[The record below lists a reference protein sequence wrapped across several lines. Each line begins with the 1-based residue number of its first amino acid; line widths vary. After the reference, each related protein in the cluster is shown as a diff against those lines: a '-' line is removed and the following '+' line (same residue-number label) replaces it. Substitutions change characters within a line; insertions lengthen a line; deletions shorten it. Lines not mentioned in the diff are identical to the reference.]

1 MTETNLTIRNLRIS
15 NFKGYRQHQPEKPIE
30 LDLDD
35 ADLILVTGKNGV
47 GKTSIL
53 QALDCCLNQGLFPRE
68 FLTENEKTGVVS
80 INGVSYPVQKDQY
93 LDDGLTSVSTF
104 FFQENIA
111 RLACSEV
118 IELLE
123 PENKPGLIIKNSLQ
137 NLLKQIEAWQLQLQ
151 RKTYRKDYDAE
162 RKKLA
167 QLVTECA
174 KKLPNDFPAKEALL
188 QSTLTLTGGNLQS
201 KWQSQ
206 LRNLSAALS
215 KVHGLPDVV
224 GESTPIHLDH
234 IATCLKELNIQY
246 INSRLNTDKPQE
258 KYQLLLSRLQQFSP
272 SIKAYWHEESDS
284 SYDIFDTEYG
294 TKELAPET
302 LIVGINLSY
311 YDGQIQSK
319 KDLQEDLRAQYKN
332 VQLSLES
339 LSEITSIEAWLQ
351 TFRANTENW
360 LRVFDGDDDSEK
372 FIEITQSIAAEADVL
387 LALANGRQHPLL
399 GNRASIESAG
409 KQISIEIQQLVLAKS
424 LAETLQSFSDELLP
438 IFGGKTF
445 SINELITHITSK
457 NPEPQKTSISV
468 SEHDFVLRLVGTF
481 FSWSKLEIDYELDL
495 HDTLQTDAIGQAKDM
510 LASAQKVCKQ
520 ESGAGSQLLSL
531 MGEIP
536 AVELQNLTATMNL
549 LLDKFHFPKDFL
561 PINLKNIGTERKPEW
576 TFITS
581 SGVKFADLS
590 TGQKTQLA
598 ICWTINLNLALT
610 DTLKHRVIGFDDF
623 TTSLDMNQLIPAAVL
638 LRKMAYAKPNDKSK
652 RQVIVTSHHEDLT
665 NRLLDLLLPPNGYKM
680 RVIQFEDWSPIIGPK
695 FRVLKVDLGDQE
707 SSPEK
712 IKLAV
717 KRAFSPQSYMDVM

>member
-1 MTETNLTIRNLRIS
+1 MAESNLTIRKLRIS

-53 QALDCCLNQGLFPRE
+53 QALDCCLNQGLFPSE
-68 FLTENEKTGVVS
+68 FLTEKENSGFVS
-80 INGVSYPVQKDQY
+80 INGCEFPVQKDLYQ
-93 LDDGLTSVSTF
+93 DNGLTSVSTF

-123 PENKPGLIIKNSLQ
+123 PENKPGLIIKNGLQ
-137 NLLKQIEAWQLQLQ
+137 NLLKKIEGWQLQLQ
-151 RKTYRKDYDAE
+151 QKTFRKDYEAE

-174 KKLPNDFPAKEALL
+174 KKLPDDFPAKASLL

-206 LRNLSAALS
+206 LRNLSAGLS
-215 KVHGLPDVV
+215 KVNGLPEVV

-246 INSRLNTDKPQE
+246 INARLDNDKPQE
-258 KYQLLLSRLQQFSP
+258 KYRLLLSRVQQFSET
-272 SIKAYWHEESDS
+272 SDVYWLTKNATEL
-284 SYDIFDTEYG
+284 DIFSTESNTEEWG
-294 TKELAPET
+294 SET
-302 LIVGINLSY
+302 LIVGINQSY

-339 LSEITSIEAWLQ
+339 LSQITSIEAWLQ
-351 TFRANTENW
+351 TFRSNTENW

-372 FIEITQSIAAEADVL
+372 FIEITQSIADEADVL
-387 LALANGRQHPLL
+387 LELAKGRQHPLL
-399 GNRASIESAG
+399 GIRESIESAG

-424 LAETLQSFSDELLP
+424 LAETLQSFSEELLP
-438 IFGGKTF
+438 FFGGKTF

-457 NPEPQKTSISV
+457 IPDPHKTSISV
-468 SEHDFVLRLVGTF
+468 SEPDFVLRLVETF
-481 FSWSKLEIDYELDL
+481 FSWAKLEIDYEFDRQN
-495 HDTLQTDAIGQAKDM
+495 TLQTESISQAKDM

-536 AVELQNLTATMNL
+536 AVELQNLTATMNT

-561 PINLKNIGTERKPEW
+561 PINLKNIGTEKKPEW

-610 DTLKHRVIGFDDF
+610 DTLRHRVIGFDDF

-680 RVIQFEDWSPIIGPK
+680 RVIQFEDWSLITGPK
-695 FRVLKVDLGDQE
+695 FKVLKVDLGDQE

-717 KRAFSPQSYMDVM
+717 KRAFSSQSYMDVM

>member
-1 MTETNLTIRNLRIS
+1 MDHSNQTVRNLIIS
-15 NFKGYRQHQPEKPIE
+15 NFKGYRQHLPEKPIE

-53 QALDCCLNQGLFPRE
+53 QALDCCLNQGLIPSK
-68 FLTENEKTGVVS
+68 FLTEKEDTGFVS
-80 INGVSYPVQKDQY
+80 INGDPYPVEKELYQDTS
-93 LDDGLTSVSTF
+93 LASVSTF

-123 PENKPGLIIKNSLQ
+123 PENNPGLIIKNGLE
-137 NLLKQIEAWQLQLQ
+137 NLLKQIEVWQLQLQ

-174 KKLPNDFPAKEALL
+174 KQLPDDFPAKVAFL

-206 LRNLSAALS
+206 LRNLSASLS
-215 KVHGLPDVV
+215 KVNGLSDVV

-234 IATCLKELNIQY
+234 IAACLKEMNIQY
-246 INSRLNTDKPQE
+246 INSRLDTDKPQE
-258 KYQLLLSRLQQFSP
+258 KYQLLLSRLQQFSE
-272 SIKAYWHEESDS
+272 SINLYWHEESDS
-284 SYDIFDTEYG
+284 YHDIFDTESG

-302 LIVGINLSY
+302 LIVGINQSY

-319 KDLQEDLRAQYKN
+319 KDLQDDLRAQYKN

-360 LRVFDGDDDSEK
+360 LRVFDDDDDSEK

-387 LALANGRQHPLL
+387 LALANDRQHPLL

-424 LAETLQSFSDELLP
+424 LAETLQSFSEELLP
-438 IFGGKTF
+438 FFGGKTF
-445 SINELITHITSK
+445 SINELSTHITSK
-457 NPEPQKTSISV
+457 ISEPHKASISA
-468 SEHDFVLRLVGTF
+468 SQPNFVTRLVETF
-481 FSWSKLEIDYELDL
+481 FLWSKLEIDYELDRQN
-495 HDTLQTDAIGQAKDM
+495 TLQTEAIGQAKDM
-510 LASAQKVCKQ
+510 LASAQKICKQ
-520 ESGAGSQLLSL
+520 ESGARSQLLSL

-536 AVELQNLTATMNL
+536 AVELQNLTATMNS

-561 PINLKNIGTERKPEW
+561 PIRLENIGTKKPDW

-581 SGVKFADLS
+581 NGVKFGDLS

-638 LRKMAYAKPNDKSK
+638 LRKMAYADRGDRAK

-680 RVIQFEDWSPIIGPK
+680 RVLQFEDWSPEQGPK
-695 FRVLKVDLGDQE
+695 FRMLKVDLGEQNT
-707 SSPEK
+707 SGTQ
-712 IKLAV
+712 LASAM
-717 KRAFSPQSYMDVM
+717 KRLFSLPNQMV

>member
-1 MTETNLTIRNLRIS
+1 MDHSNQTVRNLVIS

-53 QALDCCLNQGLFPRE
+53 QALDCCLNQGLIPSK
-68 FLTENEKTGVVS
+68 FLTEKEDTGFVS
-80 INGVSYPVQKDQY
+80 VNGVPYPVQKDLYQDKS
-93 LDDGLTSVSTF
+93 LASVSTF

-123 PENKPGLIIKNSLQ
+123 PENTPGLIIKNGLQ

-151 RKTYRKDYDAE
+151 QKTYAKDYETE
-162 RKKLA
+162 RKKQA
-167 QLVTECA
+167 QLVTECV
-174 KKLPNDFPAKEALL
+174 KQLPDDFPAKASLL
-188 QSTLTLTGGNLQS
+188 QSTLTLTGGILQN

-215 KVHGLPDVV
+215 KVHGLPEVV

-246 INSRLNTDKPQE
+246 INSRLDTDKPQE
-258 KYQLLLSRLQQFSP
+258 KYQLLLRRLQQFSE
-272 SIKAYWHEESDS
+272 SINVYWREESDS
-284 SYDIFDTEYG
+284 YNDIFDTESG
-294 TKELAPET
+294 TNELEPET
-302 LIVGINLSY
+302 LIVGINQSY

-387 LALANGRQHPLL
+387 LALANDRQHPLL

-424 LAETLQSFSDELLP
+424 LAETLQSFSEELLP
-438 IFGGKTF
+438 FFGGKTF

-457 NPEPQKTSISV
+457 ISEPHKTSISV
-468 SEHDFVLRLVGTF
+468 SEPDFVLRLVETF
-481 FSWSKLEIDYELDL
+481 FSWAKLEIDYELDRQN
-495 HDTLQTDAIGQAKDM
+495 TLQTEAIGQAKEM
-510 LASAQKVCKQ
+510 LASAQKICKQ
-520 ESGAGSQLLSL
+520 ESGARSQLLSL

-536 AVELQNLTATMNL
+536 AVELQNLTATMNS
-549 LLDKFHFPKDFL
+549 LLDKFHFPRDFL
-561 PINLKNIGTERKPEW
+561 PIRLENRGTKKPEW

-581 SGVKFADLS
+581 NGVKFDDLS

-665 NRLLDLLLPPNGYKM
+665 NRLLDLLLPPNAYKM
-680 RVIQFEDWSPIIGPK
+680 RVIQFEDWSPITGPK
-695 FRVLKVDLGDQE
+695 FRVLKVDLGEQE

>member
-1 MTETNLTIRNLRIS
+1 MAESNLTIRNLKIS

-53 QALDCCLNQGLFPRE
+53 QALDCCLNQGFVPIK
-68 FLTENEKTGVVS
+68 FLTEKQNSGFVCV
-80 INGVSYPVQKDQY
+80 NGVEHQLQKDLYQEH
-93 LDDGLTSVSTF
+93 GLASVSTF

-123 PENKPGLIIKNSLQ
+123 PENKPGLIIKNGLQ

-151 RKTYRKDYDAE
+151 QKIYRKDYEAE

-167 QLVTECA
+167 QVITECA
-174 KKLPNDFPAKEALL
+174 LKLPDDFPAKEALL
-188 QSTLTLTGGNLQS
+188 LSTLTLKGGNLQS

-206 LRNLSAALS
+206 LRNLSAGLS
-215 KVHGLPDVV
+215 KANGLPEVV
-224 GESTPIHLDH
+224 GESTPIHLEH

-246 INSRLNTDKPQE
+246 INSRLDTDKPQE
-258 KYQLLLSRLQQFSP
+258 KYQLLLSRLQQFSDP
-272 SIKAYWHEESDS
+272 IDLYWLIKSETELSIFS
-284 SYDIFDTEYG
+284 TE
-294 TKELAPET
+294 TNTPELKPET
-302 LIVGINLSY
+302 LIVGINQNY

-319 KDLQEDLRAQYKN
+319 KERQEDLRAQYKN

-339 LSEITSIEAWLQ
+339 LSEIKGIEAWLQ
-351 TFRANTENW
+351 TFHANAENW
-360 LRVFDGDDDSEK
+360 LRAFDGDDDRATIKEK
-372 FIEITQSIAAEADVL
+372 AQSIAAEADVL
-387 LALANGRQHPLL
+387 LALINDRQHPLL
-399 GNRASIESAG
+399 GIRASIESAG
-409 KQISIEIQQLVLAKS
+409 KQISIEIQQLVLAKA
-424 LAETLQSFSDELLP
+424 LAEILQSFSDELLP

-457 NPEPQKTSISV
+457 IPESQKTSISV
-468 SEHDFVLRLVGTF
+468 SVPDFALRLVETF
-481 FSWSKLEIDYELDL
+481 FSWSKLEIDYELDRQN
-495 HDTLQTDAIGQAKDM
+495 TLQTDAIGQAKDM

-536 AVELQNLTATMNL
+536 AVELQNLTATMNS

-561 PINLKNIGTERKPEW
+561 PINLKNIGTEKKPEW

-581 SGVKFADLS
+581 NGVKFGDLS

-638 LRKMAYAKPNDKSK
+638 LRKMAYAEPNAKFK

-665 NRLLDLLLPPNGYKM
+665 NRLLDLLLPPNGCKM
-680 RVIQFEDWSPIIGPK
+680 RVIQFDDWSPITGPK
-695 FRVLKVDLGDQE
+695 FRVLKVDLGDHE

-717 KRAFSPQSYMDVM
+717 KRAFSPQSYMDVI

>member
-15 NFKGYRQHQPEKPIE
+15 NFKGYRQHQPDKPIE

-53 QALDCCLNQGLFPRE
+53 QALDCCLNQGFVPFK
-68 FLTENEKTGVVS
+68 FLTEKQTSGSVCV
-80 INGVSYPVQKDQY
+80 NGVEHPLKKELYQEH
-93 LDDGLTSVSTF
+93 GIASVSTF

-123 PENKPGLIIKNSLQ
+123 PENKPGLIIRNGLQ
-137 NLLKQIEAWQLQLQ
+137 NLLKQIETWQLQLQ
-151 RKTYRKDYDAE
+151 RKTYRKDYEAE

-167 QLVTECA
+167 QGITEWA
-174 KKLPNDFPAKEALL
+174 LKLPDDFPAKKSLL
-188 QSTLTLTGGNLQS
+188 QSTLTLKGGNLQS

-215 KVHGLPDVV
+215 KVHGLPEVV

-246 INSRLNTDKPQE
+246 INSRLDKDKPQE

-284 SYDIFDTEYG
+284 YHDIFDTESG
-294 TKELAPET
+294 TKEFAPEM
-302 LIVGINLSY
+302 LIVGINQSY
-311 YDGQIQSK
+311 YDGQLQSK

-339 LSEITSIEAWLQ
+339 LNEITSIEAWLQ
-351 TFRANTENW
+351 TFRSNTENW
-360 LRVFDGDDDSEK
+360 LRAFDGDDDSEK

-387 LALANGRQHPLL
+387 LAIANGRQHPLL
-399 GNRASIESAG
+399 GIRASIESAG

-445 SINELITHITSK
+445 SINELNTHITSK
-457 NPEPQKTSISV
+457 IPEPQKKSISV
-468 SEHDFVLRLVGTF
+468 SAPDFVLQLVGTF
-481 FSWSKLEIDYELDL
+481 FSWSKLEIDYELDRQN
-495 HDTLQTDAIGQAKDM
+495 TLQTDAIGQAKEM
-510 LASAQKVCKQ
+510 LASAHKICKQ
-520 ESGAGSQLLSL
+520 ESGARSQLLSL

-536 AVELQNLTATMNL
+536 AVELQNLTATMNS

-561 PINLKNIGTERKPEW
+561 PINLEKIGTDKKPEW
-576 TFITS
+576 TFITN
-581 SGVKFADLS
+581 SGVKFNDLS

-638 LRKMAYAKPNDKSK
+638 LRKMAYAMPSDKAK

-680 RVIQFEDWSPIIGPK
+680 RVIQFEDWSPTTGPK

-707 SSPEK
+707 SAPEK

-717 KRAFSPQSYMDVM
+717 KRAFSPQSHMDVM

>member
-1 MTETNLTIRNLRIS
+1 
-15 NFKGYRQHQPEKPIE
+15 
-30 LDLDD
+30 
-35 ADLILVTGKNGV
+35 
-47 GKTSIL
+47 
-53 QALDCCLNQGLFPRE
+53 
-68 FLTENEKTGVVS
+68 
-80 INGVSYPVQKDQY
+80 INGDQYPVQKDIYQ
-93 LDDGLTSVSTF
+93 DKTLTSVATF
-104 FFQENIA
+104 FFQEDVT

-151 RKTYRKDYDAE
+151 RKTYRKDYETE
-162 RKKLA
+162 RKKQA
-167 QLVTECA
+167 QLVTEFA
-174 KKLPNDFPAKEALL
+174 QNLPDDFPAKKSLL
-188 QSTLTLTGGNLQS
+188 QSTLTLKGGNLQS
-201 KWQSQ
+201 KWESQ

-215 KVHGLPDVV
+215 KVHGLPEVV

-246 INSRLNTDKPQE
+246 INSRLDTDKPQE
-258 KYQLLLSRLQQFSP
+258 KYQLLLSRLQQFSE
-272 SIKAYWHEESDS
+272 SVNVYWREESDS
-284 SYDIFDTEYG
+284 YHDIFDTESA
-294 TKELAPET
+294 TNELAPET
-302 LIVGINLSY
+302 LIVGINQSY

-339 LSEITSIEAWLQ
+339 LNEITGIEAWLQ
-351 TFRANTENW
+351 TFHANTENW
-360 LRVFDGDDDSEK
+360 LRAFDGDDDK
-372 FIEITQSIAAEADVL
+372 AKLKEITQSIAVQADVL
-387 LALANGRQHPLL
+387 LALAKGRQHPLF
-399 GNRASIESAG
+399 GIRESIESAG

-424 LAETLQSFSDELLP
+424 LAEILQSFSDELLP
-438 IFGGKTF
+438 IFGGRKF

-457 NPEPQKTSISV
+457 ISEPHKTSISV
-468 SEHDFVLRLVGTF
+468 SEPDFVLRLVETF
-481 FSWSKLEIDYELDL
+481 FSWSKLEIDYEFDL
-495 HDTLQTDAIGQAKDM
+495 QNTLQTEAIGQAKEM
-510 LASAQKVCKQ
+510 LASAQKICKQ
-520 ESGAGSQLLSL
+520 ESGSRSQLLSL

-536 AVELQNLTATMNL
+536 AVELQNLTATMNS
-549 LLDKFHFPKDFL
+549 LLDKFHFPRDFL
-561 PINLKNIGTERKPEW
+561 PIRLENRGSKKPEW

-581 SGVKFADLS
+581 NGVKFDDLS

-665 NRLLDLLLPPNGYKM
+665 NRLLDLLLPPKDYKM
-680 RVIQFEDWSPIIGPK
+680 RVIQFEDWSPSTGPK

-717 KRAFSPQSYMDVM
+717 KRAFSPQSHMDVM

>member
-1 MTETNLTIRNLRIS
+1 MAETNLTIRNLRIS

-35 ADLILVTGKNGV
+35 ADLILITGKNGV

-53 QALDCCLNQGLFPRE
+53 QALDCCLNQGLVPSK

-80 INGVSYPVQKDQY
+80 VNGVPYPVQKDQY

-104 FFQENIA
+104 FFQENIS

-123 PENKPGLIIKNSLQ
+123 PENKPGLIIKNGLQ

-151 RKTYRKDYDAE
+151 QKTYRKDYETE
-162 RKKLA
+162 RKKQA

-174 KKLPNDFPAKEALL
+174 KQLPDDFPAKASLL

-206 LRNLSAALS
+206 LRNLSVALS
-215 KVHGLPDVV
+215 KVHGLPEVV

-246 INSRLNTDKPQE
+246 INSRLDTDKPQE
-258 KYQLLLSRLQQFSP
+258 KYQLLLSRLQQFSE
-272 SIKAYWHEESDS
+272 SVNVYWREESDS
-284 SYDIFDTEYG
+284 YHDIFDTESA
-294 TKELAPET
+294 TNELAPDT
-302 LIVGINLSY
+302 LIVGINQSY

-319 KDLQEDLRAQYKN
+319 KDFQEDLRAQYKN

-339 LSEITSIEAWLQ
+339 LNEITGIEAWLQ
-351 TFRANTENW
+351 TFHANTENW
-360 LRVFDGDDDSEK
+360 LRAFDGDDDK
-372 FIEITQSIAAEADVL
+372 AKLKEITQSIAVQADVL
-387 LALANGRQHPLL
+387 LALAKGRQYPLF
-399 GNRASIESAG
+399 GIRESIESSG

-424 LAETLQSFSDELLP
+424 LAEILQSFSDELLP
-438 IFGGKTF
+438 IFGGRKF

-457 NPEPQKTSISV
+457 ISEPHKTSISV
-468 SEHDFVLRLVGTF
+468 SEPDFVLRLVETF
-481 FSWSKLEIDYELDL
+481 FSWSKLEIDYEFDIQN
-495 HDTLQTDAIGQAKDM
+495 TLQTEAIVQAKEM
-510 LASAQKVCKQ
+510 LASAQKICKQ
-520 ESGAGSQLLSL
+520 ESGSRSQLLSL

-536 AVELQNLTATMNL
+536 AVELQNLTATMNS
-549 LLDKFHFPKDFL
+549 LLDKFHFPRDFL
-561 PINLKNIGTERKPEW
+561 PIRLENRGTKKPEW

-581 SGVKFADLS
+581 NGVKFDDLS

-665 NRLLDLLLPPNGYKM
+665 NRLLDLLLPPKDYKM
-680 RVIQFEDWSPIIGPK
+680 RVIQFEDWSPSTGPK

-712 IKLAV
+712 IKLAL
-717 KRAFSPQSYMDVM
+717 KRAFSPQSHMDVM